1 MKKKLVFAAV
11 AVALAS
17 GGMGTSA
24 LANTCTTNATGGVTC
39 DTIDR
44 STSSKTLAAM
54 ASFDLG
60 SIIASNWAQNYV
72 SVLNYVSASTAN
84 YTGKF
89 NPAQV
94 ENRSYDISDT
104 TKDFGQVSYEIR
116 YDFDLLNGAI
126 KSISASVNRLSSYF
140 SYQDDGSLAGISG
153 VKIING
159 QSVSLNVPVPGPE
172 AGAGLGALAMG
183 GLAVYMKR
191 RRRDV
196 SNAA

>member
-11 AVALAS
+11 TMALVS

-24 LANTCTTNATGGVTC
+24 LASTCATNATGGVTC

-72 SVLNYVSASTAN
+72 SVLNYVAASTAN
-84 YTGKF
+84 YTGRF
-89 NPAQV
+89 NPSEV

-104 TKDFGQVSYEIR
+104 MKDFGQVSYEIR

-126 KSISASVNRLSSYF
+126 KSISASVIRLTSNF

-153 VKIING
+153 SKIING
-159 QSVSLNVPVPGPE
+159 QSVSLNIPVPGPE

-183 GLAVYMKR
+183 NVVVYMKR

-196 SNAA
+196 FAAA